1 MLPFD
6 SISSKYYQAR
16 FGYSSTEA
24 GSIISIPFVM
34 SIIITPIFG
43 AMIDRIGKRGLM
55 LIVGAG
61 IMSLF
66 HVLMLLTPDS
76 YQPVLPIIYLFIYG
90 IGFSLFGAVYWAAL
104 GFVVEAEV
112 LGTANGTM
120 FSMKSIGLIRVPI
133 IDGFLIDHTEKYH
146 GYFWVSFLLAIMAGL
161 AFIT

>member
-1 MLPFD
+1 
-6 SISSKYYQAR
+6 
-16 FGYSSTEA
+16 
-24 GSIISIPFVM
+24 M

-66 HVLMLLTPDS
+66 HVLMLFCFTHNIS
-76 YQPVLPIIYLFIYG
+76 CYIWYWLFA
-90 IGFSLFGAVYWAAL
+90 FWAVYWAAL

-120 FSMKSIGLIRVPI
+120 FSMKTIGLIRVPI